1 MFCPSKCPE
10 KYKFSK
16 KEGQKCFVMFKSIL
30 SPPTKEGL
38 QLTKLQAGVETVETA
53 FCVILGHH
61 KKSGKNRPLFDWR
74 TSLPRPGVDF
84 NKWAKR

>member
-1 MFCPSKCPE
+1 MFCDVQI
-10 KYKFSK
+10 Y
-16 KEGQKCFVMFKSIL
+16 FKSANKRRIAVNKI
-30 SPPTKEGL
+30 T
-38 QLTKLQAGVETVETA
+38 TVETA